1 MTEQTRVPRPT
12 NLSRYIDTQFY
23 DDRPHIRG
31 RRLPV
36 AVIAYNAHRN
46 GWDVPTLARE
56 FSISEP
62 EVLAAL
68 LYYAEHRDAID
79 AQERAEQAQKDE
91 MRRLYGEES

>member
-1 MTEQTRVPRPT
+1 MTEQTQIPGLT
-12 NLSRYIDTQFY
+12 NLSRYIDTEFY
-23 DDRPHIRG
+23 EDRPHIRG

-46 GWDVPTLARE
+46 GWDVPTLAHE

-68 LYYAEHRDAID
+68 LYYAEHRDEIE
-79 AQERAEQAQKDE
+79 AQESAEQAQKDE
-91 MRRLYGEES
+91 MHRLHGEES